1 MTIDLQN
8 SLHKDYI
15 IKVYERLQR
24 DEVEKY
30 AHMIEK
36 ADKWKSPKH

>member
-15 IKVYERLQR
+15 IKLYEKLQK
-24 DEVEKY
+24 EEIEKY
-30 AHMIEK
+30 DSMIE
-36 ADKWKSPKH
+36 